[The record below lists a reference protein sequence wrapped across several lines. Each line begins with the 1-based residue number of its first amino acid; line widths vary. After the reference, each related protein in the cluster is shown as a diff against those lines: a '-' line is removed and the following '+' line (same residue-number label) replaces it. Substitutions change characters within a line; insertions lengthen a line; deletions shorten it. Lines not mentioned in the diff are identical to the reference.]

1 MFIIQMKG
9 VAAECVFLFINSFN
23 FRVNAD
29 VIVDMNYYEH
39 RRTLNACKI
48 ELEAQRNQLIA
59 YSTFFFSSIF
69 LLKYCAV
76 LLQTI

>member
-1 MFIIQMKG
+1 MKG

-23 FRVNAD
+23 LRVNAG

-59 YSTFFFSSIF
+59 YSTFFFHFSIKILCCSSAND
-69 LLKYCAV
+69 LNR
-76 LLQTI
+76 